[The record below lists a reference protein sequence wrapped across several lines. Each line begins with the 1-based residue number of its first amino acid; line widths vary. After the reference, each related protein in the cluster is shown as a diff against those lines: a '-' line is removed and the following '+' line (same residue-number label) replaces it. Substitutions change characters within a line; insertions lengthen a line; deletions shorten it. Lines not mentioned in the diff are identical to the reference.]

1 MMFSYGKLF
10 LIGILLFV
18 GLSSTKNV
26 SVDNYD
32 SEATPEK
39 IIASFQNSQHC
50 DFPAHENY
58 IQFLK
63 TNSQK
68 ARNLRTNEVEAVNNF
83 FTRASFLQAHFLISK
98 NTWLYHLSHKVKAI
112 PDYIRFRS
120 LII

>member
-1 MMFSYGKLF
+1 MFSYGKLF
-10 LIGILLFV
+10 LIGVLLFL

-26 SVDNYD
+26 SVANYT
-32 SEATPEK
+32 SEATSEK
-39 IIASFQNSQHC
+39 VLASFQNSQHC

-63 TNSQK
+63 SNSQK
-68 ARNLRTNEVEAVNNF
+68 ARNLRTNEVEAVNNY
-83 FTRASFLQAHFLISK
+83 FTRSSFLQADFLSTK
-98 NTWLYHLSHKVKAI
+98 NTRLNHLCHKIKSI